1 MSELGLSNSILRD
14 LIREK
19 ATSWATTP
27 LPASPMISARAV
39 SRLADRDT
47 MNAGIK
53 RIEPG
58 MDIGV
63 DLGEEWGMAERVER
77 EEGP

>member
-1 MSELGLSNSILRD
+1 LRY
-14 LIREK
+14 LIREN
-19 ATSWATTP
+19 ATFLGYDP
-27 LPASPMISARAV
+27 LTASPRISAGYV

-47 MNAGIK
+47 MKAGFK
-53 RIEPG
+53 RIEPR